1 MSRFKM
7 EIDNGHIV
15 LIPKE
20 NGKRYIVDTGSLD
33 SFSRVA
39 ETLTLDNEEKQLNS
53 KPKMLQMLQRIN
65 DNHLLAQEVDGLL
78 GLDILR
84 GNVWEF
90 DFASQSILVN
100 EAAQPEYEES
110 LPLSISPMTGLSFD
124 LSVRERSCQ
133 GILDSGAFVSYA
145 SSSLVADV
153 APCGEID
160 DYHPEL
166 GAIHTTLHLLAI
178 RLGNREFN
186 IKAGKMPQL
195 LETMMSIAGIDCV
208 LGITML
214 GLKRCLL
221 DLIHQR
227 FCF

>member
-1 MSRFKM
+1 MSSFKM

-20 NGKRYIVDTGSLD
+20 NGKRYIVDTGSPI
-33 SFSRVA
+33 SFSRIA
-39 ETLTLDNEEKQLNS
+39 ETLTLRNEEKQLKS
-53 KPKMLQMLQRIN
+53 DPKMLQTIN

-78 GLDILR
+78 GLDILK

-90 DFASQSILVN
+90 DFASHSILVN
-100 EAAQPEYEES
+100 EVAQPEYEES
-110 LPLSISPMTGLSFD
+110 LPLNISSRTGLSFD

-133 GILDSGAFVSYA
+133 GILDSGAFIPYA

-166 GAIHTTLHLLAI
+166 GAIHTTLHLLTI
-178 RLGNREFN
+178 RLGIREFN

-195 LETMMSIAGIDCV
+195 LETMMSIAGIDCDCV

-214 GLKRCLL
+214 GLKRCQL
-221 DLIHQR
+221 DLIQQR

>member
-15 LIPKE
+15 LIPKG
-20 NGKRYIVDTGSLD
+20 NGKRYIVDTGSQR
-33 SFSRVA
+33 SFSRIA
-39 ETLTLDNEEKQLNS
+39 ATLTLGNEEKQLFSN
-53 KPKMLQMLQRIN
+53 PKMIHKIN
-65 DNHLLAQEVDGLL
+65 DSHLLSQEVDGLL
-78 GLDILR
+78 GLDILM

-90 DFASQSILVN
+90 DFDSQSILVN
-100 EAAQPEYEES
+100 EAAQQEYEES
-110 LPLSISPMTGLSFD
+110 IPLYISPNAVLINFD
-124 LSVRERSCQ
+124 LSVGDRSCK

-153 APCGEID
+153 APCGEVD
-160 DYHPEL
+160 DHNPIL

-178 RLGNREFN
+178 RLGNRVFT

-195 LETMMSIAGIDCV
+195 LKMMIPSPGIDCV

-214 GLKRCLL
+214 GLKRCQL
-221 DLIHQR
+221 DLVHQH